1 MVIFL
6 GVILIIF
13 IMFLV
18 AGILYVMAE
27 YNRYKKK

>member
-18 AGILYVMAE
+18 AGILYVMDE

>member
-18 AGILYVMAE
+18 AGILYIMDE
-27 YNRYKKK
+27 YNRNKKK